1 MIIIRT
7 RSGRIW
13 SGFIFFV
20 TMTDKDK
27 RLIDKAR
34 RIDIIHMDELLEMKK
49 EAESEEARRFIH
61 EQWVYLY
68 HLEEY
73 YAGCP

>member
-1 MIIIRT
+1 
-7 RSGRIW
+7 
-13 SGFIFFV
+13 
-20 TMTDKDK
+20 MTDKDK
-27 RLIDKAR
+27 RLIDEAR

-73 YAGCP
+73 YAGCL

>member
-1 MIIIRT
+1 MER
-7 RSGRIW
+7 
-13 SGFIFFV
+13 FYFFV

-49 EAESEEARRFIH
+49 EAESEETRRFIQ

-73 YAGCP
+73 YAGCL